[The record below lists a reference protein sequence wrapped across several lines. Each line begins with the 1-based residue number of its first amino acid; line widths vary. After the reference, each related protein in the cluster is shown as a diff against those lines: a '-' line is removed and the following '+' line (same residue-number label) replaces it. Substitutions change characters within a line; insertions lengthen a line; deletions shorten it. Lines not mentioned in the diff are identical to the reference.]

1 MRNLQNERR
10 YAMSDKRL
18 ARSEEGQGT
27 VELLLVVLILTLL
40 FFGAVELGRGV
51 LLKHA
56 LDVGTEKAAR
66 MLSIV
71 PADFATAEG
80 IIRTEVNANLLG
92 GGYGDQVTVRLY
104 DAGTLTTI
112 APADLAAAPFGY
124 RFLVGAELPWQAL
137 VPFVSLGGRTL
148 TAAHQGIVER
158 IP

>member
-1 MRNLQNERR
+1 MAIRDTRE
-10 YAMSDKRL
+10 S
-18 ARSEEGQGT
+18 GQGT
-27 VELLLVVLILTLL
+27 IELLFVILIVTLL

-66 MLSIV
+66 MLSID
-71 PADFATAEG
+71 PAGYATAEYVV
-80 IIRTEVNANLLG
+80 RVEVDANLLG

-112 APADLAAAPFGY
+112 TPGDLAAAPFGY
-124 RFLVGAELPWQAL
+124 RFLVGAELPWQAD
-137 VPFVSLGGRTL
+137 VPFMSLGSRTL
-148 TAAHQGIVER
+148 TAAHQGIVDR